1 MTGIAAGVI
10 FVTLGSIGVLAQN
23 SQQYRS
29 CLEKALAQK
38 ELNAC
43 AGEEVKRVDAEL
55 NDVYKAL
62 LAAAA
67 GQPNAVAKITAAE
80 RAWIAYRGAYMEA
93 MYPAPNKISEYG
105 SIYPMAADLLRAE
118 LTTQHIKALRDLLK
132 QYGGSN
138 Q

>member
-1 MTGIAAGVI
+1 MKWLVSVMFATFGCMDL
-10 FVTLGSIGVLAQN
+10 LGQF

-43 AGEEVKRVDAEL
+43 AGEEEKRVDAEL

-67 GQPNAVAKITAAE
+67 AQPNAVAKITAAE
-80 RAWIAYRGAYMEA
+80 RAWIAYRDAYMEA

-105 SIYPMAADLLRAE
+105 SIYPMEADLLRAE
-118 LTTQHIKALRDLLK
+118 LTTQQIRALRDLLK
-132 QYGGSN
+132 QYGGLK